1 LLVSYVFCW
10 QYWLRQ
16 YPAAAAAITATLLS
30 LPMVSSWLNR
40 LSTDSY
46 IIAID
51 ALAAGVVGL
60 FALNTLIVA
69 GQYFVIFAIV
79 YVQTLLVLV
88 MNVQIFLL
96 LICLLSVL
104 LVGYVYL

>member
-1 LLVSYVFCW
+1 MFF
-10 QYWLRQ
+10 WLRQ
-16 YPAAAAAITATLLS
+16 YPATAAAITAALLS
-30 LPMVSSWLNR
+30 LLMVSFWLNR

-51 ALAAGVVGL
+51 ALAAGVVEL

-69 GQYFVIFAIV
+69 DQYFVIFAIV

-88 MNVQIFLL
+88 INVQIFLL
-96 LICLLSVL
+96 LIYLLSVL
-104 LVGYVYL
+104 FVGCVYL